1 MPQRTAVLIANPNA
15 GRGGSHRAAEI
26 ARFCESLKSWRLPV
40 ELMNTEE
47 PGHATR
53 LAAQAAA
60 GGATD
65 VIVSGGDGTINE
77 ALQGLVGTKAR
88 LAIWP
93 RGTANVLALDLK
105 LPFKLELATHAIVAN
120 QTRRVHIGCATN
132 EANGVKRYFLLMAGV
147 GVDALVAAAV
157 KPRLKRMIGKGAFY
171 YSGLGFLLSW
181 NLVSFTLEVEGQ
193 RFPATFACMANA
205 ASYGGGLVLTPN
217 ARIDKPEFEILL
229 IDTLSRAHYLYLLS
243 KVMIGR
249 VKVDTPGVRYLYAS
263 QARAIGDAPV
273 QVDGEVIGTT
283 PMTFE
288 IAPETIEVIVP

>member
-1 MPQRTAVLIANPNA
+1 MEQRRAVLIANPNA
-15 GRGGSHRAAEI
+15 GRGGSHRAREI
-26 ARFCESLKSWRLPV
+26 ARFCESLGSWNLPV
-40 ELMNTEE
+40 ELMNTER
-47 PGHATR
+47 PGDATR
-53 LAAQAAA
+53 MATQAVAN
-60 GGATD
+60 GATD

-77 ALQGLVGTKAR
+77 ALQGLVGTNAR

-105 LPFKLELATHAIVAN
+105 LPFKLELAAHAIVAN
-120 QTRRVHIGCATN
+120 QTRRVHIGCATD
-132 EANGVKRYFLLMAGV
+132 EANGVKRHFLLMAGV
-147 GVDALVAAAV
+147 GVDALVAGAV
-157 KPRLKRMIGKGAFY
+157 RPGLKRLIGKGAFY

-193 RFPATFACMANA
+193 KFPATFACMANA

-217 ARIDKPEFEILL
+217 ARIDEPEFEILV
-229 IDTLSRAHYLYLLS
+229 IDTSSRAHYLYLLS
-243 KVMIGR
+243 KVMTGR
-249 VKVDTPGVRYLYAS
+249 VRVDTPGVRYLNAN

-288 IAPETIEVIVP
+288 IAPETIEIIVA